1 MRIAGAGRLLHGG
14 YGSMAGV
21 PTQQKAP
28 RRAAPIVVGAL
39 LAMAVAGCGPV
50 ASGADPGT
58 SSSPNA
64 VALAQ
69 LAKLTVHAPGS
80 MAGYRRDRYGSA
92 WADVDHNGCDTR
104 DDVLARDLT
113 GVRRDRD
120 GCTVLS
126 GSLHDP
132 YTGRTIAFRRGVRTS
147 AAVQID
153 HLVPLANAWRTGARG
168 WTADKRKRLANDP
181 VNLLAVDGPANE
193 SKGDQDASTWLPP
206 VASYRCTYVAAQVRV
221 KASYGLWVT
230 RAEHDAIA
238 RILHDCGTDARPS
251 PSAPGSSAPSSA
263 AASTLPTVHPGSWC
277 GTPDARGR
285 TAGGT
290 AMVCTGPAGERPRWR
305 TPN

>member
-1 MRIAGAGRLLHGG
+1 M
-14 YGSMAGV
+14 SGV
-21 PTQQKAP
+21 STQQTTP
-28 RRAAPIVVGAL
+28 RRAALLGVVVFAL
-39 LAMAVAGCGPV
+39 AVAGCGPA
-50 ASGADPGT
+50 ASGADPGPAG
-58 SSSPNA
+58 SPNA
-64 VALAQ
+64 VALAK
-69 LAKLTVHAPGS
+69 LAKLTVRAPAS
-80 MAGYRRDRYGSA
+80 MTGYRRDRFGPA

-147 AAVQID
+147 SAVQID

-168 WTADKRKRLANDP
+168 WTADKRERLANDP
-181 VNLLAVDGPANE
+181 ANLLAVDGPANE
-193 SKGDQDASTWLPP
+193 SKGDQDASTWLPA
-206 VASYRCTYVAAQVRV
+206 VAGYRCTYVAAQVRV
-221 KASYGLWVT
+221 KATYGLWVT

-238 RILHDCGTDARPS
+238 RILRDCVAAPGWTASTPGAS
-251 PSAPGSSAPSSA
+251 TPGSAPHSTAPGSA
-263 AASTLPTVHPGSWC
+263 APTVHPGSWC

-285 TAGGT
+285 TAGGA

-305 TPN
+305 SPN

>member
-1 MRIAGAGRLLHGG
+1 M
-14 YGSMAGV
+14 S
-21 PTQQKAP
+21 TQQRP
-28 RRAAPIVVGAL
+28 LRRTALVVAVVLVLAA
-39 LAMAVAGCGPV
+39 AGCGPT
-50 ASGADPGT
+50 ASGAGLGPSG
-58 SSSPNA
+58 SPNA

-69 LAKLTVHAPGS
+69 LAKLTVRAPGS
-80 MAGYRRDRYGSA
+80 MAGYRRDRYGPA

-113 GVRRDRD
+113 AVRRDSD

-132 YTGRTIAFRRGVRTS
+132 YTGRTIAFRRGARTS
-147 AAVQID
+147 TAVQID

-168 WTADKRKRLANDP
+168 WSADKRKRLANDP
-181 VNLLAVDGPANE
+181 ANLVAVDGPANE

-206 VASYRCTYVAAQVRV
+206 NVGYRCRYVAGQVRV
-221 KASYGLWVT
+221 KANYGLWVT
-230 RAEHDAIA
+230 PAEHDAIA
-238 RILHDCGTDARPS
+238 RILHGCGAGSDPGGPDPS
-251 PSAPGSSAPSSA
+251 GPDPSAPDPSAPGTGVPSSGATSA
-263 AASTLPTVHPGSWC
+263 APTVHPGSWC

-305 TPN
+305 TAN

>member
-1 MRIAGAGRLLHGG
+1 M
-14 YGSMAGV
+14 S
-21 PTQQKAP
+21 TQQTTP
-28 RRAAPIVVGAL
+28 RRAALVVAVVLAL
-39 LAMAVAGCGPV
+39 AAAGCGPA
-50 ASGADPGT
+50 ASGADPGPT
-58 SSSPNA
+58 SSPNA

-69 LAKLTVHAPGS
+69 LAKLTVRAPAS
-80 MAGYRRDRYGSA
+80 MAGYRRDRFGPA

-104 DDVLARDLT
+104 DDILARDLT
-113 GVRRDRD
+113 GVRRDSD
-120 GCTVLS
+120 GCTVRS
-126 GSLHDP
+126 GSLPDP

-153 HLVPLANAWRTGARG
+153 HLVALANAWRTGARG
-168 WTADKRKRLANDP
+168 WTADKRRRLANDP
-181 VNLLAVDGPANE
+181 ANLLAVDGPANE

-206 VASYRCTYVAAQVRV
+206 AAGYRCAYVAAQVRV
-221 KASYGLWVT
+221 KTTYGLWVT

-238 RILHDCGTDARPS
+238 RILHGCGGAPAPTASTRGTSS
-251 PSAPGSSAPSSA
+251 PGASGSSV
-263 AASTLPTVHPGSWC
+263 PTVHPGSWC